1 MPGNYPRLTRE
12 GEKAEEVSK
21 RKSNPVVLRASSQE
35 IMNSNLSVP
44 RIKGNSNSNQAGTN
58 FKALIEDIGKEIL
71 KEGHVSGPIVT
82 EIINDD
88 GEGKSSSSLSS
99 RPYNVNLSW
108 NSNSWNIEYHEVLRL
123 QIWIL
128 RESLVQACEVV

>member
-12 GEKAEEVSK
+12 GEKVEEVSK

-44 RIKGNSNSNQAGTN
+44 GIKGNSNSNQASTD

-88 GEGKSSSSLSS
+88 G
-99 RPYNVNLSW
+99 
-108 NSNSWNIEYHEVLRL
+108 
-123 QIWIL
+123 
-128 RESLVQACEVV
+128 

>member
-21 RKSNPVVLRASSQE
+21 RKSNLVVLRASSQE

-44 RIKGNSNSNQAGTN
+44 GIKGNSNSNQAAID

-71 KEGHVSGPIVT
+71 NEGHVSGPIVT

-88 GEGKSSSSLSS
+88 G
-99 RPYNVNLSW
+99 
-108 NSNSWNIEYHEVLRL
+108 
-123 QIWIL
+123 
-128 RESLVQACEVV
+128 